1 MRPGASY
8 RLVAPGGSD
17 GGWRT
22 GDRNVSRSSDE
33 RSGGR
38 RRLGRPDRK
47 FTVKCQLR
55 WGQAQL
61 FPEDRQPGGPRRY
74 RVFDCSTWGPA
85 TASLTLATAQA
96 RAVALTGRSALIWSD
111 DGSGVTVTRTSPG
124 GFDVAVYGT
133 PSWAEL
139 CRSLLDRHG

>member
-1 MRPGASY
+1 M
-8 RLVAPGGSD
+8 
-17 GGWRT
+17 
-22 GDRNVSRSSDE
+22 
-33 RSGGR
+33 
-38 RRLGRPDRK
+38 
-47 FTVKCQLR
+47 KCQLR

-85 TASLTLATAQA
+85 TTSLALATAQA

-111 DGSGVTVTRTSPG
+111 EGTGVTVTRTSPG
-124 GFDVAVYGT
+124 RFDVAVYGA